1 MTTNDPIS
9 EMEIAR
15 ESQMTRE
22 IYCIATDFGLCYGKY
37 IMIIQQHWKNY
48 VVAK

>member
-22 IYCIATDFGLCYGKY
+22 IDCIAPEFGLCNVKY
-37 IMIIQQHWKNY
+37 IVTIQQHWKTMQ
-48 VVAK
+48 